1 VIDTRKPVDAT
12 GVAVV
17 VLLCAIWGL
26 GHVAAKFTG
35 QGISLV
41 FQSGL
46 RSVIAALLLLAW
58 GAWQRIPF
66 WERDGTLWPGV
77 FAGILFG
84 TEFIFIF
91 AGLGMT
97 DASRMVVFV
106 YLAPC
111 ITAFGLHFLIPAERL
126 SARQWAGVL
135 ISFGGVVAAF
145 GDGFAA
151 GRGTLLGDFFGVLG
165 ALFWALTTIL
175 IRATKLASVTP
186 AKTLLYQLVVSAPLL
201 LAAAWLMGEPGFI
214 QFTWPVAAAF
224 AYQCVVV
231 AFASYLGWFWL
242 LRHYLAARMSVFTFL
257 TPIFGV
263 LAGVLLLGEPLTATF
278 LVAALLVG
286 AGLVLVNLKS

>member
-1 VIDTRKPVDAT
+1 MIDTRKPVDAT
-12 GVAVV
+12 GLMVV

-46 RSVIAALLLLAW
+46 RSLIAALLLYAW
-58 GAWQRIPF
+58 GAWQRIPY
-66 WERDGTLWPGV
+66 WEKDGTLWPGI

-126 SARQWAGVL
+126 SPRQWAGVL
-135 ISFGGVVAAF
+135 ISFGGILVAF

-175 IRATKLASVTP
+175 IRATKLASIAP
-186 AKTLLYQLVVSAPLL
+186 AKTLLYQLAVSAPVLFV
-201 LAAAWLMGEPGFI
+201 AAWLMGEPGII
-214 QFTWPVAAAF
+214 QLSTPVLAAF

-263 LAGVLLLGEPLTATF
+263 LAGVLLLGEPLTMTF
-278 LVAALLVG
+278 VVAALLVG
-286 AGLVLVNLKS
+286 AGLVLVNLKG

>member
-1 VIDTRKPVDAT
+1 MSERKAIDAA

-46 RSVIAALLLLAW
+46 RSLVAALLLLAW

-66 WERDGTLWPGV
+66 WQRDGTLWPGL
-77 FAGILFG
+77 FAGLLFG

-97 DASRMVVFV
+97 DAARMVVFL

-126 SARQWAGVL
+126 SVRQWAGVL
-135 ISFGGVVAAF
+135 ISFGGIAVAF

-165 ALFWALTTIL
+165 AIFWALTTIL
-175 IRATKLASVTP
+175 IRATTLAAVAP
-186 AKTLLYQLVVSAPLL
+186 AKTLLYQLAVSAPVLFL
-201 LAAAWLMGEPGFI
+201 AAWLMGEPGFI
-214 QFTWPVAAAF
+214 RITWPVAAAF
-224 AYQCVVV
+224 AYQCIVV
-231 AFASYLGWFWL
+231 AFASYLAWFWL

-263 LAGVLLLGEPLTATF
+263 LAGVVLLGEPLTGTF
-278 LVAALLVG
+278 VVAALLVG